1 MVDERIYTERE
12 LREIQNGAA
21 AYDRLSEAQLAKQR
35 EYSERP
41 LQKRDVVNE
50 IYQAI
55 EEDNLDY
62 IHFLAE
68 EIGVMNRVRETF
80 RDNQEIQDYATLFII
95 LDHEQVQKLTEEIER
110 GRQKI

>member
-1 MVDERIYTERE
+1 MVDPRIYTERE

-41 LQKRDVVNE
+41 LRKRDVVKE

-62 IHFLAE
+62 IRFLAE
-68 EIGVMNRVRETF
+68 EIGVMNKIRETF
-80 RDNQEIQDYATLFII
+80 RDDQEIQDYTTYFII
-95 LDHEQVQKLTEEIER
+95 MDYEKIRTITEEIER